1 MHSNNTLSRC
11 SWASKPLDI
20 VYHDTEWGVAVYDD
34 IKLFEFI
41 VLESAQAGLNW
52 YTILKK
58 RSGYKLA
65 YSEFNP
71 ELVAMY
77 DDKRRNILLQ
87 DPNIVRNKMKIEAS
101 ISNAQAFLAV
111 QKEYGSFSNY
121 LWSFTGGKIIYG
133 NYELITEIPAS
144 TALSDKISKDL
155 KNRGFKFFGSTT
167 CYAFLQAVGV
177 ANDHIK
183 SCFRYYSGK
192 S

>member
-87 DPNIVRNKMKIEAS
+87 DPNILRNKMKIEAS